1 MSPAQ
6 AVETVLRRYADFSGR
21 AGRAE
26 YWWWWAALVATFI
39 AIGMLTSFV
48 GAAGY
53 VVAALVTPATFIP
66 NLAVTVRRLH
76 DTGRSGWWVLVVLV
90 PAIGALILLVLLLFE
105 GEQGPNRWGTPPSP
119 EVSVEPV
126 S

>member
-39 AIGMLTSFV
+39 AIGILTSFV

-53 VVAALVTPATFIP
+53 VVAALVTLATFIP

-90 PAIGALILLVLLLFE
+90 PAIGALILLVLLLLD
-105 GEQGPNRWGTPPSP
+105 GEHGSNRWGTPPYP

-126 S
+126 

>member
-1 MSPAQ
+1 MSLAQ

-39 AIGMLTSFV
+39 AIGILTSFV

-53 VVAALVTPATFIP
+53 VVAALFTLATFIP

-90 PAIGALILLVLLLFE
+90 PAIGALILLVLLLLD
-105 GEQGPNRWGTPPSP
+105 GEHGSNRWGTPPYP
-119 EVSVEPV
+119 EVSVEAV
-126 S
+126 

>member
-6 AVETVLRRYADFSGR
+6 AVDAVLRKSADFSGR

-39 AIGMLTSFV
+39 AIGVLTSLV
-48 GAAGY
+48 GTAGY
-53 VVAALVTPATFIP
+53 VLAALVVLVAFIP

-76 DTGRSGWWVLVVLV
+76 DTGRSGGWVLVVLV
-90 PAIGALILLVLLLFE
+90 PAIGALILLVLLLLD
-105 GEQGPNRWGTPPSP
+105 GEHGPNRWGAPPFP
-119 EVSVEPV
+119 RVAVEPV